1 MRNERKQSI
10 DNIKN
15 LDEMTLQYLMSGL
28 LMHSAS
34 VEHLLNTTEKQ
45 NSLGKEEKKLL
56 KSELK
61 YLKEAINT
69 VEKKIKMVCEI
80 RILSKDMKHKK
91 EIVGIFKGAD
101 GSLGFRYNKTY
112 RFKTFKAL
120 VNNDLLL
127 LKTTEGLSCYY
138 SGIEGILNNWDIISN
153 DAISNDSEHHA
164 IYWGDFLKY
173 IEGNDTHHQDN
184 QDNEDNWDDF

>member
-1 MRNERKQSI
+1 MRNEREQSI

-15 LDEMTLQYLMSGL
+15 LDEITLQYLMSGL
-28 LMHSAS
+28 LMRLDS

-56 KSELK
+56 ESELK

-69 VEKKIKMVCEI
+69 VEKKIKMACEI
-80 RILSKDMKHKK
+80 RILSKDMKHKR
-91 EIVGIFKGAD
+91 EIVGIFKGTH
-101 GSLGFRYNKTY
+101 GSLGFKYNKTY
-112 RFKTFKAL
+112 SFKIFKAF

-153 DAISNDSEHHA
+153 DAVFKDERHDA
-164 IYWGDFLKY
+164 IYWGDFLKG
-173 IEGNDTHHQDN
+173 IKRNDTHHE
-184 QDNEDNWDDF
+184 DNEDNWDDF

>member
-28 LMHSAS
+28 LMRLAS

-56 KSELK
+56 ESELK

-69 VEKKIKMVCEI
+69 AEKKIRIVCEI
-80 RILSKDMKHKK
+80 RILSKNMKHKK

-120 VNNDLLL
+120 ANNGLLL

-138 SGIEGILNNWDIISN
+138 SNIEGILDNWEIVSN
-153 DAISNDSEHHA
+153 DAVFKDEEHHA
-164 IYWGDFLKY
+164 IYWGDFLKE
-173 IEGNDTHHQDN
+173 IEGNDTHH
-184 QDNEDNWDDF
+184 EDNWDDF